1 MTACAV
7 TKHNKRKV
15 NGMTPV
21 EKNAIATVLVGI
33 GNFRMKAT
41 QIYPDNKHLNSKIR
55 NNCDIIMESLVG
67 SNIEPRQAINA
78 WDNIKESVDD
88 LFRKNYASEN
98 DDLMFMLS
106 CLDEAFY
113 TMVDV
118 FNLLADTRNL
128 EV

>member
-1 MTACAV
+1 
-7 TKHNKRKV
+7 
-15 NGMTPV
+15 MTPV

-33 GNFRMKAT
+33 GNFRMRAT
-41 QIYPDNKHLNSKIR
+41 QVHPDNKQLNSKIR

-78 WDNIKESVDD
+78 WDNIKESLDE
-88 LFRKNYASEN
+88 LFHKHYASQN

-106 CLDEAFY
+106 CVDEAFF

-118 FNLLADTRNL
+118 LNLLAETRNL